1 MELVHE
7 PGLLGQ
13 LIGELAGWVSG
24 GVMGLVIGLAI
35 GFAIALVMGRMIGPV
50 IGLDRG
56 QASRSCRRIGSAWPQ
71 APQIASQAVDDLPG
85 HGHEGLQSCCQDLAL
100 AALQGLERE
109 LQANIG
115 LHHTVMQIES
125 KALAFALTGLFAEL
139 LKLPDALERG
149 VGQMRNPLKHAPLSL
164 TPYAPAAKLQV
175 RLTLLP
181 GQGHADA
188 LKRIGLLWRLVQPH
202 SSIARALFGQVEV
215 AVAGAKKLLCE
226 LQHAIGTVLKTKMG
240 IEAAQQLANQF
251 KLAALGLQLMGLPGD
266 GCAGQEQTH

>member
-1 MELVHE
+1 
-7 PGLLGQ
+7 
-13 LIGELAGWVSG
+13 
-24 GVMGLVIGLAI
+24 
-35 GFAIALVMGRMIGPV
+35 
-50 IGLDRG
+50 
-56 QASRSCRRIGSAWPQ
+56 
-71 APQIASQAVDDLPG
+71 
-85 HGHEGLQSCCQDLAL
+85 
-100 AALQGLERE
+100 
-109 LQANIG
+109 
-115 LHHTVMQIES
+115 MQIES

-188 LKRIGLLWRLVQPH
+188 LKRIGRLVQPH
-202 SSIARALFGQVEV
+202 SSSARALFGQIEV

-226 LQHAIGTVLKTKMG
+226 LQHAIGTVLQTKMG

-266 GCAGQEQTH
+266 GCAGQQQTY